1 MCQALKE
8 LMADERAEGIEM
20 GRAQGKTE
28 GTENGMD
35 MMVSLLKVIVP
46 GSEDYNLIIN
56 GTSSDRMNLMAKY
69 GIQVK
74 R

>member
-20 GRAQGKTE
+20 GMEK
-28 GTENGMD
+28 GTQNGMD